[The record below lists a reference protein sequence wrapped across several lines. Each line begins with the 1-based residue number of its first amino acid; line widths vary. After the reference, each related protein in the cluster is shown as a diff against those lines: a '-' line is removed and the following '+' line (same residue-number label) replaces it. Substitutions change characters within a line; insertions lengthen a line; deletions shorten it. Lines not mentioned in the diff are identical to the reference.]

1 MIIRFLLSVFCI
13 SIMISKVYSN
23 DTIYS
28 ASLMNNIFINE
39 LSSRGT
45 VDDGDDWIEIFN
57 AHSSPVFIKDSVFI
71 SDKNNNRKMHELKG
85 IIIPSNGFVILKAT
99 GDTTKGKH
107 HLLFSLSSN
116 GESLFLSRYQ
126 GNTLVLQDSLTFPA
140 LQYNTT
146 FGRVIDATS
155 INTIF
160 IQPTYNASNNNAI
173 QKLDLRFSHQ
183 RGLYDS
189 TFLLTLTSEPNTI
202 IKYTTDNSTPTFAN
216 GLVYNNGIIID
227 KTMSVKAIAYNSS
240 QTAQSF
246 LETHS
251 YILKTNFPQDSM
263 YFKYKNNITNEEYKN
278 ALNDLPIVSFNTQIL
293 PLPNNVDYFPSS
305 FEYIDNHIN
314 SSSKNIQSNCGVTKF
329 GQTTLTRF
337 INGNYKFKF
346 NDDYGVKKIQYS
358 FFDTLS
364 YDNFKP
370 TNTIS
375 RLELKISNYGDKI
388 MDYVCYRTLKQMGAF
403 ALNTKF
409 VHFIGNGRY
418 MGTRVI
424 REDFNA
430 HNLEEYFG
438 DDDDN
443 YTKVDLKDGNYL
455 TGIVETGDG
464 SMDKWNEIKN
474 LINANDF
481 QGIKQKVEVKE
492 YIKNL
497 ILLMLSDME
506 TEVEMIGHNDAP
518 NFTKFRTLLADTDG
532 AFHNINIFPLSIYRY
547 VAKWSNPLVLN
558 GPAGL
563 AGKFIGTANVNWG
576 TAYTNVGNL
585 EFKTW
590 LKDIIRIE
598 MESIDGALT
607 VNSFNSKIVEAY
619 EIVEHT
625 QKIEEA
631 LFGVLPNSYDM
642 WKDNVQ
648 QYQNH
653 MPTRLN
659 YVLNE
664 WRKRDLTHR
673 LKPTSI
679 IANPIISSID
689 SISIQNNDSI
699 ASQIYYTLDGTDPM
713 GNDGIVA
720 PNAFLYSNKFV
731 LPVGNYVITTR
742 TFIPKNWGPMT
753 QASINV
759 IDVIN
764 TLDLA
769 ITNIQY
775 KPLSNSDAEFLVVTN
790 ISNNSID
797 ISNYKFTDGIVH
809 TFLSGTVLLPN
820 EKILIAKN
828 LDLVQNIL
836 PQIVQRQQWTSGSLN
851 NSGELLVLID
861 TLNNIE
867 DSLTYKPTAPWP
879 IDANGTGK
887 MLQLKELNLDNA
899 IGENW
904 EAIDVDTVITK
915 INKNELIGMT
925 IYPMPFKDKIH
936 LKIDNNDLKYPIKVS
951 MFDILGRKKI
961 EQIFDTNEIILNT
974 HALEKN
980 VYFIKISDAKG
991 VNSKSIKVIK
1001 Q

>member
-1 MIIRFLLSVFCI
+1 
-13 SIMISKVYSN
+13 
-23 DTIYS
+23 
-28 ASLMNNIFINE
+28 MNNIYINE

-45 VDDGDDWIEIFN
+45 ASDGDDWIEIFN

-85 IIIPSNGFVILKAT
+85 IIIPSNGYVILKAT
-99 GDTTKGKH
+99 GDTNKGNKH
-107 HLLFSLSSN
+107 LPFSLSSN

-126 GNTLVLQDSLTFPA
+126 GNTLVLQDSITFPT

-173 QKLDLRFSHQ
+173 QKLELTFSHQ

-189 TFLLTLTSEPNTI
+189 TFLLTLTSVANTI
-202 IKYTTDNSTPTFAN
+202 IKYTTDNTTPTFTN
-216 GLVYNNGIIID
+216 GLVYNNGIIVD
-227 KTMSVKAIAYNSS
+227 KTTAVKAIAYNSS

-251 YILKTNFPQDSM
+251 YILKTNFTYDSVF
-263 YFKYKNNITNEEYKN
+263 FKYKNNITNEEYKN
-278 ALNDLPIVSFNTQIL
+278 ALDHLPIVSFNTQTL
-293 PLPNNVDYFPSS
+293 PLPNNVGYFPSS
-305 FEYIDNHIN
+305 FEYIDDHIN
-314 SSSKNIQSNCGVTKF
+314 ANHKNIQSNCGVTKF
-329 GQTTLTRF
+329 GQVTIARF

-375 RLELKISNYGDKI
+375 RLELKLSNYGDKI

-418 MGTRVI
+418 MGTRII
-424 REDFNA
+424 REDYNA

-455 TGIVETGDG
+455 TGVVETGDG

-497 ILLMLSDME
+497 VLLMLSDME

-532 AFHNINIFPLSIYRY
+532 AFHNLNTLPFVINKYN
-547 VAKWSNPLVLN
+547 VKWNTPLVLN

-585 EFKTW
+585 EFKSW
-590 LKDIIRIE
+590 IKDIIRKE

-607 VNSFNSKIVEAY
+607 VNSLNSKIVEAFK
-619 EIVEHT
+619 IIEHT
-625 QKIEEA
+625 QKVEEA
-631 LFGVLPNSYDM
+631 LFGYSEDFYQLWITELD
-642 WKDNVQ
+642 K
-648 QYQNH
+648 YQNH

-673 LKPTSI
+673 LKPTNI
-679 IANPIISSID
+679 IANQIITSTD
-689 SISIQNNDSI
+689 SIRIQNNDSI
-699 ASQIYYTLDGTDPM
+699 TSQIYYTLDGSDPM
-713 GNDGIVA
+713 GNDGVVA
-720 PNAFLYSNKFV
+720 PNAFLYSNEFV
-731 LPVGNYVITTR
+731 LPIGNYVITTR

-753 QASINV
+753 QTSINV
-759 IDVIN
+759 TDVIN
-764 TLDLA
+764 TIDVV

-797 ISNYKFTDGIVH
+797 ISNYKITDGIVH
-809 TFLSGTVLLPN
+809 TFLSNTILLPN

-828 LDLVQNIL
+828 LDLVQNLL
-836 PQIVQRQQWTSGSLN
+836 PQITQRQQWTSGSLN
-851 NSGELLVLID
+851 NSGELLVLKD
-861 TLNNIE
+861 TLNNID

-879 IDANGTGK
+879 IDANGTAK
-887 MLQLKELNLDNA
+887 MLQLKELSLDNA

-904 EAIDVDTVITK
+904 EAVDVDTVITR
-915 INKNELIGMT
+915 INRDELIGIT

-936 LKIDNNDLKYPIKVS
+936 LKIDNKDLKYPIKVS
-951 MFDILGRKKI
+951 MFDILGRKRL
-961 EQIFDTNEIILNT
+961 EQIFDSNEIIINT

-980 VYFIKISDAKG
+980 IYFIKISDAKG
-991 VNSKSIKVIK
+991 INFKSIKVVK
-1001 Q
+1001 